1 MIARAGRE
9 RPGWRKV
16 SIFIEIPLSNDFDC
30 PGCPGT
36 AWEALFVNPTEYSLC
51 REHYYGGHSEGPGG
65 VLLKVWILAK
75 KSKKVEILVDL
86 RPILGKLTDNN
97 LDPTA

>member
-1 MIARAGRE
+1 MASKLPQI
-9 RPGWRKV
+9 
-16 SIFIEIPLSNDFDC
+16 IYII
-30 PGCPGT
+30 
-36 AWEALFVNPTEYSLC
+36 Y
-51 REHYYGGHSEGPGG
+51 
-65 VLLKVWILAK
+65 LKSVDLAK